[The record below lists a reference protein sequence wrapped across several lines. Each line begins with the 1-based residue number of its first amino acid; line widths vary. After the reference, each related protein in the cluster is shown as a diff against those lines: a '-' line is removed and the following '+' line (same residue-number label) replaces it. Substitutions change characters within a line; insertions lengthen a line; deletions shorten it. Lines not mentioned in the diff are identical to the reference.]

1 MSTSLYLIVTACIA
15 PVAHYEYFKKSSYKM
30 LATLGFLY
38 LLVIQCAQAQTRVS
52 EETQISMQTPSTE
65 LPSTSHQP
73 QVKPKTKKYQVVKVV
88 APSLV
93 GLNVGS
99 YQKSIKKVWKSHT
112 GSDKKAGTLLSP
124 SSATTSKMANTLI
137 GYTTEEQDE
146 MRRQYM
152 HMVEKLS
159 AELTIEFQSE
169 QTYKGPSFKSLA
181 KFKKY
186 ADRFKLKSKKVPEV
200 VDGRPETSPEPLAK
214 SPMARY
220 AQYNLFASAVYC
232 PNVNL
237 DGEWDCGVYCEGYA
251 KDTFVVAVLED
262 SGSSMFQAGVGVI
275 AINDNNQEIYV
286 IMKGTSHIGNW
297 FSNAQMSMTDISD
310 GIFPKSSARIP
321 SGASVHSGFL
331 NIYLEVSKKLKH
343 ILKSLM
349 RSNPTYSI
357 KFIGHSLGA
366 ALATIAIADAATT
379 FGPARS
385 RNMHLYSY
393 GSPRVGDAIF
403 VEWISTLNIG
413 SLHRIIN
420 VNDPVTQMP
429 GLFLG
434 YKHIKTTSGFDNNF
448 GAIPCT
454 EEETSGESLD
464 CDQVSMMNPD
474 IRSHTTG
481 YFYSSGCKPY
491 RIEIDKNKLPAKHY
505 T

>member
-1 MSTSLYLIVTACIA
+1 M
-15 PVAHYEYFKKSSYKM
+15 
-30 LATLGFLY
+30 
-38 LLVIQCAQAQTRVS
+38 VI
-52 EETQISMQTPSTE
+52 I
-65 LPSTSHQP
+65 
-73 QVKPKTKKYQVVKVV
+73 
-88 APSLV
+88 
-93 GLNVGS
+93 
-99 YQKSIKKVWKSHT
+99 
-112 GSDKKAGTLLSP
+112 
-124 SSATTSKMANTLI
+124 
-137 GYTTEEQDE
+137 
-146 MRRQYM
+146 
-152 HMVEKLS
+152 
-159 AELTIEFQSE
+159 
-169 QTYKGPSFKSLA
+169 
-181 KFKKY
+181 
-186 ADRFKLKSKKVPEV
+186 
-200 VDGRPETSPEPLAK
+200 
-214 SPMARY
+214 
-220 AQYNLFASAVYC
+220 FASFDC

-275 AINDNNQEIYV
+275 AINDNNREIYV

-366 ALATIAIADAATT
+366 ALATIAISDAATT

-481 YFYSSGCKPY
+481 YFYSSGCKPH
-491 RIEIDKNKLPAKHY
+491 RIEMDKNKLPAKHY